1 MGSSTGAA
9 PQLDPSGRTDRRG
22 RSAPRTGRPRPLRR
36 SGWQILGAAVV
47 AAALATTVAACTS
60 AGSSSSGGDPEQAVA
75 MASAAPALPESGAVG
90 ERDAAAE
97 SAGAN
102 SDGAPDPAAGGDP
115 AAAQAPLT
123 TLSDGRQVIRTAA
136 LSVELSVPPAEQP
149 AGTSA
154 SDQRDADGDARRA
167 AVNQA
172 TSTVRGIATSVGG
185 FVAGAEGSGSSMT
198 VTLRV
203 PAEQY
208 DSVLDRVSALG
219 EVTARTES
227 SQDVTTEIVDVNSRV
242 ETMTASVAR
251 VRALLAG
258 ATEIA
263 DVIAIEGE
271 LAAREANL
279 ESLLQ
284 QQAAL
289 SGQVA
294 LSTVTVNL
302 TAVTSGPGAAT
313 EEPQDGF
320 LAGLAAGWSA
330 LLDFFAWFGAA
341 IGALLPF
348 LPIFLAAAALV
359 WWLVRRARRNARAA
373 RAVGPSGAAPVPA
386 AGHDRGDAAVVTAE
400 IDPVTG
406 ERRDRAPVG

>member
-1 MGSSTGAA
+1 MAPSTTCPA
-9 PQLDPSGRTDRRG
+9 PQQDRPAGADPRNPVARRMPRRPSRTR
-22 RSAPRTGRPRPLRR
+22 
-36 SGWQILGAAVV
+36 WQILGAAVV
-47 AAALATTVAACTS
+47 VAAVATTVVACTS
-60 AGSSSSGGDPEQAVA
+60 SGSASGGDPEQVAA
-75 MASAAPALPESGAVG
+75 MASAAPALPEPGAGG
-90 ERDAAAE
+90 ERDASAE
-97 SAGAN
+97 SGSAG
-102 SDGAPDPAAGGDP
+102 GAPDSATGGDP
-115 AAAQAPLT
+115 ATAAQAPLT
-123 TLSDGRQVIRTAA
+123 TLTDGRQVIRTAT

-154 SDQRDADGDARRA
+154 RDQRDADADARRA
-167 AVNQA
+167 AVDQA
-172 TSTVRGIATSVGG
+172 TTTVRGIATSVNG
-185 FVAGAEGSGSSMT
+185 FLAGAEGSGASMT

-203 PAEQY
+203 PADQY

-219 EVTARTES
+219 EVNSRTES

-258 ATEIA
+258 ATEIS

-279 ESLLQ
+279 ESLKQ
-284 QQAAL
+284 QQAYL
-289 SGQVA
+289 TGQVA

-302 TAVTSGPGAAT
+302 NAVTDGPTTT
-313 EEPQDGF
+313 EDESQNGF

-330 LLDFFAWFGAA
+330 LLDFLAWLGAA

-348 LPIFLAAAALV
+348 LPLFVAAGVLV

-373 RAVGPSGAAPVPA
+373 RAARGTAPTGPEPTGTTGAAV
-386 AGHDRGDAAVVTAE
+386 GSDDTAE
-400 IDPVTG
+400 IDPSTG
-406 ERRDRAPVG
+406 ERRERTPVG